1 MLQLYTYF
9 RSSASFRVRIA
20 LNLKELPWQPTVVWL
35 PSGEQCGDPFQRV
48 NPQGL
53 VPLLV
58 DGQTRIAQSLAI
70 IEYLDE
76 TKPGRKLLPAD
87 PTGRARVRSL
97 SMLVAAEIH
106 PLNNLRVLNHLRDSL
121 GLDADAIG
129 RWYRH
134 WCDEGLAAFERELA
148 DPRTGRYCHGD
159 EPTMADACLVPQIF
173 NARRYETEV
182 GRYERTMRI
191 FDECMKLDAFR
202 KAQPSEQA
210 EAARAG

>member
-20 LNLKELPWQPTVVWL
+20 LNLKELPWEPTVVWL
-35 PSGEQCGDPFQRV
+35 PSGEQCSDPYRAL

-76 TKPGRKLLPAD
+76 TKPGRRLLPAD

-97 SMLVAAEIH
+97 SMLVAADIH

-129 RWYRH
+129 GWYRH
-134 WCDEGLAAFERELA
+134 WCTQGLEALERELA
-148 DPRTGRYCHGD
+148 DARTGRFCHGD
-159 EPTMADACLVPQIF
+159 EPTMADVCLVPQIF
-173 NARRYETEV
+173 NARRYQTEV
-182 GRYERTMRI
+182 ERYERTMRI
-191 FDECMKLDAFR
+191 HDECMRLDAFR